1 MSWEADKASLVLK
14 VTDGAKETTWRLR
27 KNMGSAPLI
36 TIFNE
41 VLNSLWETGP
51 APWEPKPLI
60 ELVRTVDDVELAEL
74 REDAEKAS
82 RAAQQA
88 AVDKLSRGAIWWNN
102 DDDLDEEIMFS
113 KVAELPDYDSGEI
126 K

>member
-51 APWEPKPLI
+51 APWEPKPLR
-60 ELVRTVDDVELAEL
+60 ELVRTVEDVPLYEPA
-74 REDAEKAS
+74 DTSEKAS
-82 RAAQQA
+82 MAALKA
-88 AVDKLSRGAIWWNN
+88 KADALSTNAQWWDN
-102 DDDLDEEIMFS
+102 DDDDDDMF
-113 KVAELPDYDSGEI
+113 VQQLPDYDSGEI